1 MIVSDRSRSAV
12 AKFAIRTFEA
22 APRQFFFLHTTY
34 RPAVL
39 PSRPPMKMTTYADV
53 IPILML
59 TGIPVGV
66 SFEDGS
72 VAFAPAKN

>member
-12 AKFAIRTFEA
+12 AKFAIRTFVA

-59 TGIPVGV
+59 TGIPSV
-66 SFEDGS
+66 SLEDGA